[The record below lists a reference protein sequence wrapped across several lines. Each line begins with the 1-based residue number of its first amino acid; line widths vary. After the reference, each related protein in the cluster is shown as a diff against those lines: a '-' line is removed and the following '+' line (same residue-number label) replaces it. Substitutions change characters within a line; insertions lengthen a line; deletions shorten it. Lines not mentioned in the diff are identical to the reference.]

1 VLRRGLEL
9 ECPTATNPS
18 VLRRRDARRASYPSP
33 LTLACSLDPIT
44 TLDDICFEA
53 NGSRPIVQLEE
64 QAASVAQ
71 NRARVIATP
80 QRCCAGFT
88 VLADWL
94 WIEMLVID
102 VS

>member
-1 VLRRGLEL
+1 MPDCVKICQFCFDEVV
-9 ECPTATNPS
+9 EEQA
-18 VLRRRDARRASYPSP
+18 DPSP
-33 LTLACSLDPIT
+33 LNLACSLDPIT

-53 NGSRPIVQLEE
+53 DGSRSIVQLEE

-80 QRCCAGFT
+80 QRCCAGFA

-94 WIEMLVID
+94 
-102 VS
+102 